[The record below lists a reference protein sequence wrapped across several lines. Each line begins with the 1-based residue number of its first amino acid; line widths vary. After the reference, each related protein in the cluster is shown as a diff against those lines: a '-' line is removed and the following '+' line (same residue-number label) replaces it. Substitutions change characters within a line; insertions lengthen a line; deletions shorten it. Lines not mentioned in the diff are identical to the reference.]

1 MALYR
6 VQLRGENFLLNLTGD
21 PELLGFTVTHYVVA
35 EDEAQAAKIGLILVR
50 KSQHLQ
56 TTQMNTQENPNR
68 LRVEAVKRVWW
79 RRRRCDGRYRF
90 WHMDEPVATES

>member
-21 PELLGFTVTHYVVA
+21 PELLGFTVTHYVSA
-35 EDEAQAAKIGLILVR
+35 ADEAEASKIALILVR

-56 TTQMNTQENPNR
+56 ATQMNTLENPNR
-68 LRVEAVKRVWW
+68 LRVESVKRVWW
-79 RRRRCDGRYRF
+79 RRRRRDGRYHF
-90 WHMDEPVATES
+90 WHMEEPPARP